1 MTCAPSSA
9 STAAGSRPT
18 WKASCATSRRARGGT
33 VNIFLVIVY
42 YVLWLYLLLLIG
54 RLIIDMLQNY
64 SRSWSPSGLLA
75 RVAEI
80 IFTVTDPPLRF
91 LRRYL
96 RPVRLGSVALDLSY
110 TLLFLV
116 IIVLLAVVGTL

>member
-1 MTCAPSSA
+1 MT
-9 STAAGSRPT
+9 
-18 WKASCATSRRARGGT
+18 
-33 VNIFLVIVY
+33 IFLVIVY

-54 RLIIDMLQNY
+54 RLIFDMLQNY

-75 RVAEI
+75 RVAEVI
-80 IFTVTDPPLRF
+80 YTATDPPLRF

-116 IIVLLAVVGTL
+116 IIVLLSVVTSL